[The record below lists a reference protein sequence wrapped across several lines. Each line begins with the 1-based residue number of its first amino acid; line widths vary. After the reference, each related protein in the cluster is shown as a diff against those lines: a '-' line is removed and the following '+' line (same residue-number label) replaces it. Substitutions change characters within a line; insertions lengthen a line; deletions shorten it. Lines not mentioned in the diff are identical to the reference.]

1 MQSINPATGKI
12 IASYPAITNT
22 QAEEIIAQSS
32 NAFNSWKN
40 TSFEKRA
47 KLMINLANVLENNK
61 EKYAKIITIEMG
73 KTLKSAVAEIE
84 KCTLACKFYAE
95 NSAQF
100 LADELIDKNNQS
112 TSLITYQPLGTIFGI
127 MPWNFPFW
135 QAFRFIC
142 PTLMAGNCAIIKHSS
157 NVCGSALAIKEA
169 LNLAGFPENVFEVL
183 LISASQV
190 ENVIQNKNIKAVTLT
205 GSVEAGRSVAGMA
218 GKYLKKS
225 VLELGGSDPY
235 IILGDANL
243 ELATTKCVQS
253 RLINAGQ
260 SCISAKRFIVVEE
273 IYQQFIQLFLE
284 KMQKIK
290 MGDPLD
296 SENDIG
302 PQASRDLRD
311 QLHQQVQDSIKLGA
325 KCILG
330 GKIPQNNGAY
340 YPPSILID
348 VQENMPAYHQEM
360 FGPVAA
366 IIKAKDEND
375 AIRIANDSH
384 FGLGSAIFTTNI
396 KNGEEIAKTQI
407 EAGICFVNDFVKSD
421 PKLPFGG
428 IKESGY
434 GRELSYFGIKEFVNV
449 KSVVVSNR

>member
-1 MQSINPATGKI
+1 
-12 IASYPAITNT
+12 
-22 QAEEIIAQSS
+22 
-32 NAFNSWKN
+32 
-40 TSFEKRA
+40 
-47 KLMINLANVLENNK
+47 
-61 EKYAKIITIEMG
+61 
-73 KTLKSAVAEIE
+73 
-84 KCTLACKFYAE
+84 
-95 NSAQF
+95 
-100 LADELIDKNNQS
+100 
-112 TSLITYQPLGTIFGI
+112 
-127 MPWNFPFW
+127 
-135 QAFRFIC
+135 
-142 PTLMAGNCAIIKHSS
+142 MAGNCAIIKHSS

-205 GSVEAGRSVAGMA
+205 GSVEAGKSVAELA

>member
-12 IASYPAITNT
+12 IASYPALTNNR
-22 QAEEIIAQSS
+22 AEEIIAKSS
-32 NAFNSWKN
+32 TAFNSWKK
-40 TSFEKRA
+40 TSFEKRD
-47 KLMINLANVLENNK
+47 KLMFNLANVLENNK
-61 EKYAKIITIEMG
+61 EKYAKIITTEMG

-205 GSVEAGRSVAGMA
+205 GSVEAGRSVAGLA